1 MSKQERLERL
11 IAKSVK
17 RYGLQLK
24 EDWRYEQFFNF
35 LQVSPSYLQAHRIAT
50 GKLDRNSVQLAKD
63 FDVVE
68 KTYKAFGN
76 VWNIEFATWWIKRAQ
91 YQFGITVTPSVRKI
105 ASINVGKEA
114 TDIDVSKA
122 QAEIEQYLL
131 ADRLAEA
138 KPASLVIAVPLHG
151 SRREILK
158 QFTDMLDKECKVI
171 EHKDSIAPYQVT
183 RNKMRESTLKK
194 AMRVLHAKAAMPKAK
209 LYAVGNKSKISA
221 AYETNDDKLKLDYD
235 KRRLMEILTSRQLHY
250 AYLLAEHA
258 ARGKF
263 PCLDKLPNDEARLEF
278 DYLLLNRY
286 FTANIKWLRERLLKL
301 KNKSAEL
308 KAKKVK

>member
-1 MSKQERLERL
+1 MSKQDRLDKL
-11 IAKSVK
+11 IAISGK

-24 EDWRYEQFFNF
+24 ADWRYVQFFEF
-35 LQVSPSYLQAHRIAT
+35 LQISPSYLQAHHIAI
-50 GKLDRNSVQLAKD
+50 GKLDRNAVELAKD

-68 KTYKAFGN
+68 KTYRAFGN
-76 VWNIEFATWWIKRAQ
+76 VWNVEFTTWWIRQAQ
-91 YQFGITVTPSVRKI
+91 YQFGITVTPSIRKI
-105 ASINVGKEA
+105 TSVDVGKEA
-114 TDIDVSKA
+114 TDSDVSKA
-122 QAEIEQYLL
+122 QAEIEQYLK

-158 QFTDMLDKECKVI
+158 QFTDMLDKEYKAA
-171 EHKDSIAPYQVT
+171 EHKVGIAPFQVT
-183 RNKMRESTLKK
+183 RNKIRESTLKK
-194 AMRVLHAKAAMPKAK
+194 AMRVLHAKTAMPKAK
-209 LYAVGNKSKISA
+209 LYAVGNKAKIAA

-263 PCLDKLPNDEARLEF
+263 PCLNKLAEDEARLEF

-286 FTANIKWLRERLLKL
+286 FKAKIKWLRNEIEKYKGAIAQR
-301 KNKSAEL
+301 NV
-308 KAKKVK
+308 KKVT